1 MQPKTVWIIA
11 LLAVG
16 VMVAVLVSAIGVTK
30 IEINSWAFAIA
41 LWSFFLA
48 VVVPVVH
55 LFVSAL
61 KGKKNN

>member
-11 LLAVG
+11 LLVVG
-16 VMVAVLVSAIGVTK
+16 VMMVVLVFAIGVTK

-55 LFVSAL
+55 LLVSAL
-61 KGKKNN
+61 KGKGIN